1 MVGVESLTT
10 LFYIFIMTRK
20 KLKKEFVGASIY
32 CPKKTILSDNLPLDI
47 YQVIYKLNPNLF
59 ESVKPKKNTKLS
71 E

>member
-20 KLKKEFVGASIY
+20 KLKKEFVGSYVY

-47 YQVIYKLNPNLF
+47 YQVIYKANPNLF
-59 ESVKPKKNTKLS
+59 ESAKSKKNTKLS
-71 E
+71 